1 MIGQKKTYQ
10 YFSKKLRFFSR
21 FLLIFFCLI
30 LIWPQLRAKTKLQGT
45 DSASMLILLHDS
57 TLSPSEKLIITLN
70 LSNLYE
76 SANPAKALFYDSLTV
91 VLAKRLGK
99 EKTFISSIQNLAK
112 DFQKLGRYNDA
123 DILYHHLRK
132 QINDSSYTQ
141 LAEYYYNLA
150 VNYYLWSNFKKAAT
164 NFQKSRSC
172 FEKLGDKPGIAKTL
186 MGEAK
191 VWNQYNDYFQAIGIL
206 QRANDIYSQLENQ
219 ESIAEIQ
226 VIMGQIMQS
235 WGQMKRAKY
244 FYNSAF
250 DYYHSHEDFYHE
262 TEVRINLGDLLLIE
276 NDFPKALKEFRE
288 ALDYSRASNDKAL
301 YARSLRK
308 MGEVYYF
315 LKNYDSASFYQ
326 KQALRFIK
334 PTGNRLEIA
343 SSLYDMGRINYMT
356 HKLRTASQYA
366 DSALFISKGINTKE
380 LQLKT
385 LKLFSDINKTAGYY
399 KLAYNYLTQY
409 NKIYQEVFSERN
421 RKMVSDMEVHYEAD
435 QKAKEYDLLKKH
447 DIQTQLNLAKEKN
460 FHSLL
465 IVITIF
471 IVVISII
478 VVFFI
483 QYESKINKRNYA
495 LIFAKNRKITAQQKK
510 LEALNNELF
519 TSRESYRSIVENA
532 TIGMYQAS
540 PSGEILFANKA
551 LLKMLSQEN
560 VKSLQ
565 KQVFLKIG
573 DASRKHFIGLLKK
586 QEIIIGREDVWKINE
601 SNKIYVKESA
611 WLIKDNKGKILYFE
625 GIVEDI
631 SKRKIAEEK
640 VQQTQAVLK
649 QKNKELI
656 KRNDDIQKAK
666 NEAEEA
672 NTAKTMFLANFSHEI
687 RTPLNSIIGFSYLLQ
702 SITKSAEG
710 KNFVNSILVSSNSL
724 LALIN
729 DILDLSKIQ
738 AGKLELNFEPAYIP
752 KIITEIQQIFYPQ
765 IESKNLNFKITL
777 NPLAESSFIIDGARL
792 RQVMFNIVGNAIKF
806 TEEGSVDISA
816 EAEPCKDE
824 YDFFDLL
831 FTIKD
836 TGTGIP
842 KAEQTIIFDAF
853 KQAGGNR
860 SKQTPGTGL
869 GLNISQR
876 LIEMMGGNIE
886 LESTVGKGTLFTIHL
901 KHIKKAYGESESS
914 EPYEEIDQKAL
925 GKADTKL
932 DGETPMPDIV
942 EKIEK
947 QFGTTYQRISKNK
960 SIVEIIDFGD
970 ALLKFS
976 KEDQNEIL
984 KEECSVLLD
993 AAKRY
998 DIETLEKMLGKI
1010 RKYFPSGKNSL
1021 PDNLNE
1027 NQQTG

>member
-1 MIGQKKTYQ
+1 MTGQNNTYHD
-10 YFSKKLRFFSR
+10 FTRLSRFFSR
-21 FLLIFFCLI
+21 FILIFLCVI
-30 LIWPQLRAKTKLQGT
+30 LTWPLLKAEPNRQRT
-45 DSASMLILLHDS
+45 DSTSMLILLQDG

-70 LSNLYE
+70 LSKLYQ
-76 SANPAKALFYDSLTV
+76 STNPAKALFYDSLTV

-99 EKTFISSIQNLAK
+99 EKTFISSIQNSAK
-112 DFQKLGRYNDA
+112 DFQKLGRYSDA
-123 DILYHHLRK
+123 DILYHYLRK
-132 QINDSSYTQ
+132 QINDSSGTQ
-141 LAEYYYNLA
+141 LAEYYYGLA
-150 VNYYLWSNFKKAAT
+150 INYYLWSDFKKAAT
-164 NFQKSRSC
+164 NFQKSRSF

-191 VWNQYNDYFQAIGIL
+191 VWDQYNDYFRAIGIL
-206 QRANDIYSQLENQ
+206 QRASDIYNQLEYQ
-219 ESIAEIQ
+219 IYITEIQ
-226 VIMGQIMQS
+226 VIMGHIMQR
-235 WGQMKRAKY
+235 WGQLGRARY

-262 TEVRINLGDLLLIE
+262 TEIRIDLGNLLLIE
-276 NDFPKALKEFRE
+276 KNYTEALKEFRD
-288 ALDYSRASNDKAL
+288 ALANSRAPNNKPL

-308 MGEVYYF
+308 MGEVYYY
-315 LKNYDSASFYQ
+315 LKNYDSARFYQ
-326 KQALRFIK
+326 KQAFKLIK
-334 PTGNRLEIA
+334 PTGNRLDIA

-356 HKLRTASQYA
+356 HNLRTATQYA
-366 DSALFISKGINTKE
+366 DSALFISKKINAKE
-380 LQLKT
+380 LQLET

-399 KLAYNYLTQY
+399 KLAYNYLTEY
-409 NKIYQEVFSERN
+409 NKIYQEVFSEQN

-447 DIQTQLNLAKEKN
+447 DVQTRLNLAKEKN
-460 FHSLL
+460 LHSLL

-510 LEALNNELF
+510 LEALNSELY

-540 PSGEILFANKA
+540 PSGKILFANKA
-551 LLKMLSQEN
+551 LLKMLSQED
-560 VKSLQ
+560 VKGIQ

-573 DASRKHFIGLLKK
+573 DTGRRQFIELLKS
-586 QEIIIGREDVWKINE
+586 QEIIIGREDIWQIHGGD
-601 SNKIYVKESA
+601 KIYVKESA

-640 VQQTQAVLK
+640 VHQTQAVLK

-656 KRNDDIQKAK
+656 KRNEEIQKAK

-702 SITKSAEG
+702 PIAKSEQA
-710 KNFVNSILVSSNSL
+710 KNFVNSILISSNSL

-765 IESKNLNFKITL
+765 VESKNLDFKVTQTPLIESFFIT
-777 NPLAESSFIIDGARL
+777 DGARL
-792 RQVMFNIVGNAIKF
+792 RQVLFNIVGNAIKF
-806 TEEGSVDISA
+806 TEEGSVEITA

-824 YDFFDLL
+824 YDFFDLC

-842 KAEQTIIFDAF
+842 KAEQSIIFDAF
-853 KQAGGNR
+853 KQVKGNR

-876 LIEMMGGNIE
+876 LIEMMGGSIK
-886 LESTVGKGTLFTIHL
+886 LESEVGKGTLFTIYL
-901 KHIKKAYGESESS
+901 NHIKKAYGERNVSQQVEYADQTKNDNTETDSYSEWILV
-914 EPYEEIDQKAL
+914 PGVL
-925 GKADTKL
+925 
-932 DGETPMPDIV
+932 

-947 QFGTTYQRISKNK
+947 QFGKYYKSVIKNN
-960 SIVEIIDFGD
+960 SIVEIIDFGE
-970 ALLKFS
+970 ALMKFS
-976 KEDQNEIL
+976 KENQNETL
-984 KEECSVLLD
+984 KEECAELLD

-998 DIETLEKMLGKI
+998 DIETLEKMLRKI
-1010 RKYFPSGKNSL
+1010 RKYFSNGKSSFS
-1021 PDNLNE
+1021 DNLN
-1027 NQQTG
+1027 